1 MVSWESSLNKK
12 NMSDPVSRNLA
23 RGWHPWDSHD
33 RQPAFQLF
41 RSRSHIRQV
50 TYLRSAS
57 VWPKVTRCY
66 KPFRGKKTKTTC
78 ASYLQVF
85 FFTRLSILSVQKQAG
100 CESCW
105 NSHGAFVWPHT
116 MAGASLVFASAFPGW
131 EIMAIPPTEFM
142 VSWSWLKC
150 CDLLCW
156 YEWFGWFMVY
166 GALWLPKI
174 DPNSSTGQH
183 IGYMGI

>member
-66 KPFRGKKTKTTC
+66 KPFRGKK
-78 ASYLQVF
+78 
-85 FFTRLSILSVQKQAG
+85 QKQPVLVT
-100 CESCW
+100 CRCFFY
-105 NSHGAFVWPHT
+105 AFVYPERPKTSWLRVLLEQPRSLCLTPHHGRCVT
-116 MAGASLVFASAFPGW
+116 CFRFGVSGMRDHGN
-131 EIMAIPPTEFM
+131 PPHWVHGFM
-142 VSWSWLKC
+142 VLVKM
-150 CDLLCW
+150 L
-156 YEWFGWFMVY
+156 WFIMLIRMVWMVY
-166 GALWLPKI
+166 GLWCFMITQNRSK
-174 DPNSSTGQH
+174 
-183 IGYMGI
+183 

>member
-66 KPFRGKKTKTTC
+66 KPFRGKK
-78 ASYLQVF
+78 
-85 FFTRLSILSVQKQAG
+85 QKQPVLVTCRCFFLRVCLSWA
-100 CESCW
+100 SK
-105 NSHGAFVWPHT
+105 NKLV
-116 MAGASLVFASAFPGW
+116 ASLVGTAMEPLSDPTPWQVRHLFSLRRFRDERSWQSPPLSSWFHGPG
-131 EIMAIPPTEFM
+131 
-142 VSWSWLKC
+142 
-150 CDLLCW
+150 
-156 YEWFGWFMVY
+156 
-166 GALWLPKI
+166 
-174 DPNSSTGQH
+174 
-183 IGYMGI
+183 